1 MHADLLRLAADLARR
16 EEPFVLAVVVR
27 RQPASSSQQGD
38 MALVTAAGEFH
49 GWLGGSCTQPTVVR
63 EARRAL
69 ADGKPQLIALSP
81 DAGSGDQPARP
92 GLVSL
97 PMTCQ
102 SGGSVEI
109 YLEPIL
115 PAPRLTLFGI
125 SPTARALAKLGRA
138 MGYTVVAVVP
148 PAEVDPAQFPDA
160 HHVIADSA
168 PPERRET
175 AAGSPGTVTP
185 ATPRFAVVATMGDDD
200 ERSIR
205 TALASAP
212 DYLGVVASAKRF
224 AQIRQMLLEQ
234 GVEAAALDAIRSP
247 AGVAIGAQTPEEI
260 AVSVLAEIVA
270 WRRRGAAAAS
280 GANTATGAA
289 AAIEGAAATSPT
301 GTAAPT
307 IPASATGEAI
317 DPVCGMTVAV
327 AGARHTAEHAGRTFY
342 FCCGGCRER
351 FAADPE
357 RYT

>member
-38 MALVTAAGEFH
+38 MALVTATGEFH

-148 PAEVDPAQFPDA
+148 PAEVDPARFPDA
-160 HHVIADSA
+160 HQVIADSA
-168 PPERRET
+168 PPERREPPEN
-175 AAGSPGTVTP
+175 AAGAAGAVTP

-224 AQIRQMLLEQ
+224 AQIRGMLLEQ
-234 GVEAAALDAIRSP
+234 GVDAAALDAIRSP

-270 WRRRGAAAAS
+270 WRRRG
-280 GANTATGAA
+280 NP
-289 AAIEGAAATSPT
+289 AIPSVPVITPT
-301 GTAAPT
+301 
-307 IPASATGEAI
+307 EAL

-327 AGARHTAEHAGRTFY
+327 AGARHTAQHAGQTFY